1 MALGGGVDVAL
12 FHDQFY
18 WRVIQTNYL
27 MTQFGSRA
35 QNNFRASTGIVFR
48 SSERSYRQNKTAEN
62 GHSWTISQFPI
73 HELRPLPGANT

>member
-48 SSERSYRQNKTAEN
+48 
-62 GHSWTISQFPI
+62 F
-73 HELRPLPGANT
+73 